1 MQWNSQTLLLA
12 FVAFTGVAVLMQAL
26 VLLGIFISLTKAA
39 KAALEVTEDMRATV
53 VPLVQST
60 RELIERVTPQL
71 LAASQNMLDLTE
83 GIRAETSAIR
93 ENASDILERVH
104 RQTVRLDRILS
115 AGFDSVERA
124 STAIES
130 AVLRPV
136 RQANTILNAARAMVN
151 AYRAP
156 RSRSANSSSSD
167 YSPE

>member
-39 KAALEVTEDMRATV
+39 KSALEVTEDLRSTV

-60 RELIERVTPQL
+60 RELIERVTPQF

-93 ENASDILERVH
+93 ENAGDILDRVH
-104 RQTVRLDRILS
+104 RQTVRLDHMLTV
-115 AGFDSVERA
+115 GFDSVDRA
-124 STAIES
+124 TAAIES

-136 RQANTILNAARAMVN
+136 RQVNTILNTARAMVS

-156 RSRSANSSSSD
+156 HARKGETTSTKLS
-167 YSPE
+167 